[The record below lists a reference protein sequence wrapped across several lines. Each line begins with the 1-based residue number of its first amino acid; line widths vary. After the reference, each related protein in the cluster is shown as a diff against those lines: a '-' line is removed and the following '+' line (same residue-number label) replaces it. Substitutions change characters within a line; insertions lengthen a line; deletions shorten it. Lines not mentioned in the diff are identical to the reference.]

1 VLQGV
6 PDGYFVLSI
15 EEDAVA
21 GWIDAAAW
29 NLQYWLGCLGE
40 GAHFV
45 QQIDNSR
52 MPGCDGAALNENR
65 DLTAE
70 HLTEIMPAEPLETRH
85 SPLNYGAYRFDEPPG
100 GDFGP
105 LACTQPRAIFDI
117 LVLYTTQ
124 ARDAAGGTNAIRA
137 QIQNA
142 MDVTN
147 QAYIDSQ
154 INVRVRLAQREAITY
169 PEDNI
174 FGYSG
179 YLSDVR
185 NSSYAQQ
192 RRNETGADVVSM
204 WVSSPDDLC
213 GIAYCSPENAD
224 EGYQVVLWSCA
235 VGNFSFAHELG
246 HNQGCAHNREDA
258 GLFCNR
264 FSYSFGHRFTGATQ
278 GRLRTILSYAS
289 GTFENSTRI
298 GRFSNPDVNFDGRA
312 TGVPIGQSNEAHNA
326 QTITNTRRSVEDFR
340 GSRYEV
346 WVDMVA
352 GFPNGRGTFDSPYL
366 LLSSGVNR
374 IMPED
379 QALQLP
385 LLRVKAGSSSQ
396 TITISKPMEIRAC
409 GGLVEIG
416 R

>member
-1 VLQGV
+1 
-6 PDGYFVLSI
+6 
-15 EEDAVA
+15 
-21 GWIDAAAW
+21 
-29 NLQYWLGCLGE
+29 
-40 GAHFV
+40 
-45 QQIDNSR
+45 
-52 MPGCDGAALNENR
+52 
-65 DLTAE
+65 
-70 HLTEIMPAEPLETRH
+70 
-85 SPLNYGAYRFDEPPG
+85 
-100 GDFGP
+100 
-105 LACTQPRAIFDI
+105 
-117 LVLYTTQ
+117 
-124 ARDAAGGTNAIRA
+124 
-137 QIQNA
+137 
-142 MDVTN
+142 
-147 QAYIDSQ
+147 
-154 INVRVRLAQREAITY
+154 
-169 PEDNI
+169 
-174 FGYSG
+174 
-179 YLSDVR
+179 
-185 NSSYAQQ
+185 
-192 RRNETGADVVSM
+192 
-204 WVSSPDDLC
+204 
-213 GIAYCSPENAD
+213 
-224 EGYQVVLWSCA
+224 VVLWDCA
-235 VGNFSFAHELG
+235 VSNFSFAHELG

-264 FSYSFGHRFTGATQ
+264 YSYSFGHRFTGATQ

-352 GFPNGRGTFDSPYL
+352 GFPTGRGTFDSPYL

-385 LLRVKAGSSSQ
+385 LLRVKAGRSSQ

>member
-1 VLQGV
+1 MSVPQHLTNKPQVVRTQPVILQWDLLVNAVPGSRFRLNLFKDVEFLAYVVRTEKRTETAFSLFGLLQGV
-6 PDGYFVLSI
+6 PDGYFVLSV

-65 DLTAE
+65 DRTAE

-85 SPLNYGAYRFDEPPG
+85 SPLNYGDYRFDEPPG
-100 GDFGP
+100 GDFEP
-105 LACTQPRAIFDI
+105 LACAQPRANFDI

-204 WVSSPDDLC
+204 WVSSPDRLLQPGKC
-213 GIAYCSPENAD
+213 G
-224 EGYQVVLWSCA
+224 
-235 VGNFSFAHELG
+235 
-246 HNQGCAHNREDA
+246 
-258 GLFCNR
+258 
-264 FSYSFGHRFTGATQ
+264 
-278 GRLRTILSYAS
+278 
-289 GTFENSTRI
+289 
-298 GRFSNPDVNFDGRA
+298 
-312 TGVPIGQSNEAHNA
+312 
-326 QTITNTRRSVEDFR
+326 
-340 GSRYEV
+340 
-346 WVDMVA
+346 
-352 GFPNGRGTFDSPYL
+352 
-366 LLSSGVNR
+366 
-374 IMPED
+374 
-379 QALQLP
+379 
-385 LLRVKAGSSSQ
+385 
-396 TITISKPMEIRAC
+396 
-409 GGLVEIG
+409 
-416 R
+416 